1 MSHFLKLHKA
11 GLPIPG
17 KLPPQRNK
25 NRFFKTGGKKT
36 RHGKNTHPLTSRK
49 STFLTSLI
57 PEVRM
62 DEDSC
67 SSSPLEI
74 EKRGTVNDLDNV
86 DDTSSSDEEFP
97 DYVKNTDEYKELKLL
112 LRVRRE
118 KEFELNEGTE
128 EHEGFSCSRCK
139 QNPLLGTRWHCTVCQ
154 GRSEEDV
161 EGVDLCNDCLLME
174 YQGGGHLLHHKMIA
188 VRQRTDKCDLKDED
202 YM

>member
-1 MSHFLKLHKA
+1 MRIHAALN
-11 GLPIPG
+11 I
-17 KLPPQRNK
+17 
-25 NRFFKTGGKKT
+25 
-36 RHGKNTHPLTSRK
+36 
-49 STFLTSLI
+49 
-57 PEVRM
+57 
-62 DEDSC
+62 
-67 SSSPLEI
+67 
-74 EKRGTVNDLDNV
+74 V
-86 DDTSSSDEEFP
+86 DDTSSCDEAYP

-118 KEFELNEGTE
+118 KEFELNEGNQ

-154 GRSEEDV
+154 GRSEEYV